1 MLQECFKD
9 VARVFQGYIQRVLRM
24 CQWSLKTNFLV
35 FKRCFKRYW
44 ECFKVVLFLK
54 VYGSCHSSQLPEQ
67 KEGLFVFVV
76 VDVVVAIFVNIII
89 LALSHYIQ
97 LGSINVYL
105 GVLEATIVV
114 TFVIVY
120 VFLYCYL
127 YVFQKRGAATVGFL
141 K

>member
-1 MLQECFKD
+1 MFQECFNEILFCNLV
-9 VARVFQGYIQRVLRM
+9 VAWISF
-24 CQWSLKTNFLV
+24 
-35 FKRCFKRYW
+35 
-44 ECFKVVLFLK
+44 
-54 VYGSCHSSQLPEQ
+54 QLPKQ

-76 VDVVVAIFVNIII
+76 VDVVVVIVVNIII

-141 K
+141 T